1 MVSVIIPVYNTDKY
15 LKRCIE
21 SVLGQTYKNIEII
34 LVDDGSTDTSG
45 EICDQYSLAD
55 SRVHVIHQKNQ
66 GVSIARIHG
75 YKKSVGQ
82 FITFVD
88 SDDAIDE
95 RMIEVMVKTQ
105 QDTLAEMI
113 VCQFRRINSD
123 NKEDTPIV
131 RPMPGLYNRK
141 DIIALLSTNALY
153 DEKYRRAGMPFE
165 LCGKLYR
172 RDILEMALEE
182 GIGIWYEE
190 DMLITMKILYQ
201 LNSMAVLSNP
211 FYVYYERE
219 GQATK
224 SYKADIVKNFLQTLE
239 KLQEIDHAGYMKGQL
254 PFRTIVESSRI
265 LSICEKQSEG
275 REKFDCVFQELTTNL
290 LFNKMLLAVTQYK
303 NCIERLKCFLLIHKW
318 GSLYFILLR
327 VKHKW

>member
-34 LVDDGSTDTSG
+34 LVNDGSTDTSG
-45 EICDQYSLAD
+45 EICDQYSLVD

-75 YKKSVGQ
+75 YEKSAGQ

-88 SDDAIDE
+88 SDDTIDE
-95 RMIEVMVKTQ
+95 RMVEVLVKTQ
-105 QDTLAEMI
+105 QDTLAELI
-113 VCQFRRINSD
+113 ICQFKRITSE
-123 NKEDTPIV
+123 NKEGSRIV
-131 RPMPGLYNRK
+131 RPEPGIYNHK
-141 DIIALLSTNALY
+141 DIISLLSTNALY
-153 DEKYRRAGMPFE
+153 DVKNQRAGMPFE

-201 LNSMAVLSNP
+201 LNSMAVLSDP

-224 SYKADIVKNFLQTLE
+224 SYKVDIAKNFLQTLE

-275 REKFDCVFQELTTNL
+275 REKFNCAFQELTTNP
-290 LFNKMLLAVTQYK
+290 LFNKMLLAVRQYE
-303 NCIERLKCFLLIHKW
+303 NIIERLKCLLLIHKW

-327 VKHKW
+327 VKHKL